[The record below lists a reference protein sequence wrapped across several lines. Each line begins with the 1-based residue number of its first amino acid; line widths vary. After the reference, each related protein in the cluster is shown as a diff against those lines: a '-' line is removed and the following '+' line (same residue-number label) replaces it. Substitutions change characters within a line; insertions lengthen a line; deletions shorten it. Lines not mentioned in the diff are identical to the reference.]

1 MVNKIVSGGKR
12 HPMSTIY
19 TLGHPSK
26 RTKFTYCGSVKEGVT
41 LHFTGR
47 PKISSQ
53 FFQSILNTFAGK
65 SIPGGFNMTNPKV
78 GGLGEWVETNSSLL
92 NSVKLSPRHASFIA
106 AILEYEGFITS
117 SLDGNT
123 VMLHFRGD

>member
-1 MVNKIVSGGKR
+1 M
-12 HPMSTIY
+12 TI
-19 TLGHPSK
+19 
-26 RTKFTYCGSVKEGVT
+26 
-41 LHFTGR
+41 
-47 PKISSQ
+47 
-53 FFQSILNTFAGK
+53 
-65 SIPGGFNMTNPKV
+65 PKV